1 MSRRPHDGW
10 FVGTRCFSFVW
21 GVWICFF
28 PIWAG
33 CSTWPAHAQ
42 SDAPALFSPLPN
54 NAIRDETPAQAQ
66 KLNQI
71 RSRPTTEDIV
81 SLLRLNLSALQ
92 GQRASLSLPNASA
105 LTFSRQRFDSINRQ
119 NFTWSGSLPGVKGDA
134 TIVVHNG
141 NATGTVR
148 SDENLYRIEPVG
160 NGVHALVKVNEGRF
174 PPEHPPSF
182 QEREKRGDVGPIL
195 PNSDRADRK
204 IGPTQISVLV
214 AYTPKAANAV
224 SDILATITLAVAEA
238 NTSYRNSGVN
248 INLKLA
254 GTMSIDQYDED
265 GKTLEN
271 ILADFVQ
278 NDAVKIKR
286 KNVLADLVAVIIN
299 NSDACGL
306 ADAIMAT
313 APTAFAIIYYDC
325 ATGYYSFAHELGH
338 LMGARHDE
346 QDDPLDQ
353 PYAYGHGFR
362 HDASPSWRTIMAYD
376 CPAGSG
382 CPRLQFWS
390 NPRTSK
396 DQTPMGTVDRNDNAR
411 ALNQTATTVAR
422 FHTQL
427 P

>member
-1 MSRRPHDGW
+1 VR
-10 FVGTRCFSFVW
+10 TACISFVW
-21 GVWICFF
+21 SACISFLT
-28 PIWAG
+28 IWVI
-33 CSTWPAHAQ
+33 CSTSPAWAQ
-42 SDAPALFSPLPN
+42 SDAPALFSPLLN
-54 NAIRDETPAQAQ
+54 NTIRDETPAQAQ

-71 RSRPTTEDIV
+71 RSRPTTEDVV
-81 SLLRLNLSALQ
+81 SLLRLNLAALQ
-92 GQRASLSLPNASA
+92 SKRALLSMPNGAA
-105 LTFSRQRFDSINRQ
+105 LTFSRQSFDAADRQ

-182 QEREKRGDVGPIL
+182 QELEKRGDVGPIL
-195 PNSDRADRK
+195 PSSNRADRK
-204 IGPTQISVLV
+204 TGPTQINVLV
-214 AYTPKAANAV
+214 GYTPKAANAV
-224 SDILATITLAVAEA
+224 SDIIATITLAVAEA

-248 INLKLA
+248 INLKLT
-254 GTMSIDQYDED
+254 GTMSTDQYDED
-265 GKTLEN
+265 GKTLER

-278 NDAVKIKR
+278 DDKIRLKR
-286 KNVLADLVAVIIN
+286 KNVLADLVAVIID
-299 NSDACGL
+299 NSEACGL

-313 APTAFAIIYYDC
+313 ASTAFAIVYYDC
-325 ATGYYSFAHELGH
+325 ATGYYSLAHELGH

-346 QDDPLDQ
+346 QDDPSVQ

-362 HDASPSWRTIMAYD
+362 HDASPTWRTIMAYD
-376 CPAGSG
+376 CTVQNG

-390 NPRTSK
+390 NPRVNK
-396 DQTPMGTVDRNDNAR
+396 EQDPMGTVDRNDNAR
-411 ALNQTATTVAR
+411 VLNQTAATVAR
-422 FHTQL
+422 FKTQL